1 MRGVP
6 GGEKIPAAVSVVFGA
21 LAAGLLG
28 EWRWHFFTMLGMA
41 GLFYRQGFDKKSL
54 DNIFKQSGLT
64 KKNGEFEDT
73 PKLIAK
79 KETDDGFQAVL
90 SLPVGLSSRDFIR
103 RSQTIS
109 EALNAEVDFKYE
121 NGKIIM
127 TADKTKLKTFYSY
140 EPRELPGAVEIPIG
154 HSKSGFVTLNFSDEY
169 SSMLVAGASG
179 YGKTA
184 FLRQALVSLIT
195 SGKDIRL
202 HLVDLKFGAEF
213 GTFRKCRIVED
224 FATEEDEVSGLT
236 RKLEKMVR
244 DRYREFESRDV
255 VKISNYNK
263 KFDPMLYHLVVIDE
277 FASLNQRPDILN
289 RLIYLAR
296 LSRAAGIYFIFATQ
310 YPTTEAIPSALKFNC
325 QVRLAFKVK
334 MAINSRVILDYDGA
348 EDLPCPGRAILS
360 TNQDQIVQVPFL
372 DEDEAKRLVLPFAEK
387 RKIKEKGEL
396 KRDTTPDRRGVM
408 SLEAYERAVKSN
420 HKFHK

>member
-21 LAAGLLG
+21 MVSALSG
-28 EWRWHFFTMLGMA
+28 EWQWHFFTVLGII
-41 GLFYRQGFDKKSL
+41 GLFYKQGFDQKSL
-54 DNIFKQSGLT
+54 TNIFKQSGLI
-64 KKNGEFEDT
+64 KKNGDFEDV
-73 PKLIAK
+73 PKIIAQ
-79 KETDDGFQAVL
+79 KETEGGFQAVL
-90 SLPVGLSSRDFIR
+90 SLPVGLSSKDFIR
-103 RSQTIS
+103 RSQAVS

-127 TADKTKLKTFYSY
+127 TADKTKLKTFYPY
-140 EPRELPGAVEIPIG
+140 EPRELPGDVEIPIG

-195 SGKDIRL
+195 SDKDIRL

-213 GTFRKCRIVED
+213 GVFRKCRMVED
-224 FATEEDEVSGLT
+224 FATEENEVSSLT
-236 RKLEKMVR
+236 KKLEKMVR
-244 DRYREFESRDV
+244 DRYREFEQCDV

-277 FASLNQRPDILN
+277 FASLNQRSDILN

-334 MAINSRVILDYDGA
+334 MAVNSRVILDYDGA

-360 TNQDQIVQVPFL
+360 TSQDQIVQVPFL
-372 DEDEAKRLVLPFAEK
+372 DEDEAKELVKPYIGTK
-387 RKIKEKGEL
+387 RKIEEKGEL
-396 KRDTTPDRRGVM
+396 VTPKSDGVI
-408 SLEAYERAVKSN
+408 SIEAYERAKQGHN
-420 HKFHK
+420 KFHK